1 MRCCGAAGL
10 RRSPVES
17 RSTLPLESSTRLASS
32 EIFVSGVVLPLLAG
46 SGLEF
51 HDRGEQELKGILAP
65 WRLFAVTG

>member
-1 MRCCGAAGL
+1 
-10 RRSPVES
+10 VES

-32 EIFVSGVVLPLLAG
+32 EIFVSGVVPPLLAG
-46 SGLEF
+46 SGLEL